1 MNEEIAMVILP
12 LASPRVPGVSRRGA
26 KLCTSRRVLLG
37 GAGVDDYSTESVN
50 ASATAWPKGM
60 SNESD
65 HDVYA

>member
-37 GAGVDDYSTESVN
+37 GAGADDYSTGERECLGDGL
-50 ASATAWPKGM
+50 AEGD
-60 SNESD
+60 EQ
-65 HDVYA
+65 